1 VCHCIRDALAH
12 PSCSAL
18 RNEFQFD
25 FVDHHLIKD
34 PCLPAVGSRHALPT
48 IVFCWI
54 SINSDLSIQG
64 AVRGLSSVV
73 DAPAVKDIEPEAG
86 GLIWECTKHP
96 LARPLGRLGL
106 EVKKVRLVSLQGKLI
121 FDQKVNQVV
130 RSAFAGILDQLPV
143 SFPPFSGGHPVEL
156 RGLIFSLN
164 ATQAGTFS
172 SFAQISDSSWN
183 LGNEDICNIMLIIRI
198 GLNIN

>member
-143 SFPPFSGGHPVEL
+143 SFPPFFGDHPVEL
-156 RGLIFSLN
+156 LGGRSVARIDLQFAYNRGREVLLFRS
-164 ATQAGTFS
+164 
-172 SFAQISDSSWN
+172 
-183 LGNEDICNIMLIIRI
+183 NIGQPPEPR
-198 GLNIN
+198 G